1 MYIKPVWLF
10 VMGSFTTKVV
20 TLPGQ
25 TKHHG
30 QNNRTSNQVNGR
42 ESEILTI
49 TIEQSIIAIEKKNIA
64 SVDRLCNTLKK
75 NVDEVHDLKIT
86 VQENRFEA
94 EEDKEGILEWSA
106 QIEEG
111 VGEFE
116 KAINDIELAVREFR
130 SRSKGRRRAS
140 RKTKKEDILRQNEVR
155 ESQTR
160 AET

>member
-1 MYIKPVWLF
+1 
-10 VMGSFTTKVV
+10 MGSFTTKVA

-25 TKHHG
+25 IKHHG
-30 QNNRTSNQVNGR
+30 QNNRTSNQDNGR
-42 ESEILTI
+42 ESEILKI
-49 TIEQSIIAIEKKNIA
+49 TMEQSIIAIEKKNIA

-116 KAINDIELAVREFR
+116 KAINDIELAVKEFR

-140 RKTKKEDILRQNEVR
+140 RKTKKEDILRWNEVR

>member
-1 MYIKPVWLF
+1 
-10 VMGSFTTKVV
+10 MGSFTTKVA

-25 TKHHG
+25 TKDHG
-30 QNNRTSNQVNGR
+30 QNKRTSNQVNGR
-42 ESEILTI
+42 ESEILKI
-49 TIEQSIIAIEKKNIA
+49 TMEQSIIAIEKKNIA

-75 NVDEVHDLKIT
+75 NVDEVHVLKIT
-86 VQENRFEA
+86 VQENSFEA
-94 EEDKEGILEWSA
+94 EDKADILEWSA

-116 KAINDIELAVREFR
+116 KAINDIELAVKEFR

-140 RKTKKEDILRQNEVR
+140 RKTKKEDILRWNEVR

>member
-1 MYIKPVWLF
+1 
-10 VMGSFTTKVV
+10 MGSFTTKVA

-25 TKHHG
+25 IKHHG

-116 KAINDIELAVREFR
+116 KAINDIELAVKEFR
-130 SRSKGRRRAS
+130 SRSRGRRRAS
-140 RKTKKEDILRQNEVR
+140 RKRKKEDILRWNEVR

-160 AET
+160 TET

>member
-1 MYIKPVWLF
+1 MIVCREIIYDK
-10 VMGSFTTKVV
+10 GA

-25 TKHHG
+25 TKYHG

-42 ESEILTI
+42 ESEILKI
-49 TIEQSIIAIEKKNIA
+49 TMEPSIIAIEKKNIA

-116 KAINDIELAVREFR
+116 KAINDIELAVKEFR
-130 SRSKGRRRAS
+130 SRSRGRRRAS
-140 RKTKKEDILRQNEVR
+140 RKRKKEDILRWNEVR

-160 AET
+160 TEA

>member
-1 MYIKPVWLF
+1 MIVCREIIYDK
-10 VMGSFTTKVV
+10 GA

-25 TKHHG
+25 TQHHG
-30 QNNRTSNQVNGR
+30 QNNRTSNQVNRR
-42 ESEILTI
+42 ESEILKI
-49 TIEQSIIAIEKKNIA
+49 IMEQSIITIEKKNIA
-64 SVDRLCNTLKK
+64 SVDRLCNTLRK
-75 NVDEVHDLKIT
+75 NVGEVHDLRIT

-94 EEDKEGILEWSA
+94 EEDKVDILEWGA

-116 KAINDIELAVREFR
+116 KAINDIKLAVKEFR

-140 RKTKKEDILRQNEVR
+140 RKTKKEEIRRWNEVR

>member
-1 MYIKPVWLF
+1 
-10 VMGSFTTKVV
+10 MGSFTTKVA

-25 TKHHG
+25 TKDHG
-30 QNNRTSNQVNGR
+30 QNKRTSNQVNGR
-42 ESEILTI
+42 ESEILKI
-49 TIEQSIIAIEKKNIA
+49 TMEQSIIAIEKKNIA

-94 EEDKEGILEWSA
+94 EEDKEGILEWGA

-116 KAINDIELAVREFR
+116 KAINDIELAVKEFR

-140 RKTKKEDILRQNEVR
+140 RKTKKEEIRRWNEVR

>member
-1 MYIKPVWLF
+1 MIVCREIMYDK
-10 VMGSFTTKVV
+10 GA

-25 TKHHG
+25 TQHHG
-30 QNNRTSNQVNGR
+30 QNNRTSNQVNRR
-42 ESEILTI
+42 ESEILKI
-49 TIEQSIIAIEKKNIA
+49 IMEQSIITIEKKNIA
-64 SVDRLCNTLKK
+64 SVDRLCNTLRK
-75 NVDEVHDLKIT
+75 NVGEVHDLRIT

-94 EEDKEGILEWSA
+94 EEDKVDILEWGA

-116 KAINDIELAVREFR
+116 KAINDIKLAVKEFR

-140 RKTKKEDILRQNEVR
+140 RKTKKEEIRRWNEVR

>member
-1 MYIKPVWLF
+1 
-10 VMGSFTTKVV
+10 MGSFTTKGV

-25 TKHHG
+25 IKHHG

-42 ESEILTI
+42 ESDILKI
-49 TIEQSIIAIEKKNIA
+49 TMEQSIIAIEKKNIA

-94 EEDKEGILEWSA
+94 EEDKEGILEWGV

-116 KAINDIELAVREFR
+116 KAINDIELAVKEFR

-140 RKTKKEDILRQNEVR
+140 RKSKKEDILRWNEVR

>member
-1 MYIKPVWLF
+1 
-10 VMGSFTTKVV
+10 MGSFTTKVV

-25 TKHHG
+25 IKHHG

-42 ESEILTI
+42 ESEILKI
-49 TIEQSIIAIEKKNIA
+49 TMEQSIIAIEKKNIA

-94 EEDKEGILEWSA
+94 EEDKEGILEWGA

-116 KAINDIELAVREFR
+116 KAINDIELAVKEFR

-140 RKTKKEDILRQNEVR
+140 RKTKKEDILR
-155 ESQTR
+155 
-160 AET
+160 

>member
-1 MYIKPVWLF
+1 
-10 VMGSFTTKVV
+10 MGSFTTKVA

-25 TKHHG
+25 IKHHG

-42 ESEILTI
+42 ESEILKI
-49 TIEQSIIAIEKKNIA
+49 TMEQSIIAIEKKNIA
-64 SVDRLCNTLKK
+64 SADRLCNTLKK
-75 NVDEVHDLKIT
+75 NVDEVHHLKIT

-94 EEDKEGILEWSA
+94 EEDKEGVLEWGA
-106 QIEEG
+106 QIEER

-116 KAINDIELAVREFR
+116 KAINDIEVAIKELRI
-130 SRSKGRRRAS
+130 RSKGRRRAS
-140 RKTKKEDILRQNEVR
+140 RKTKKEEIWRWNEVR

>member
-1 MYIKPVWLF
+1 MIVCREIIYD
-10 VMGSFTTKVV
+10 KVA

-25 TKHHG
+25 TQHHG

-42 ESEILTI
+42 ESEILKI
-49 TIEQSIIAIEKKNIA
+49 KMEQSIIAIEKKNIA

-94 EEDKEGILEWSA
+94 EEDKADILEWSA

-116 KAINDIELAVREFR
+116 KAINDIELAVKEFR

-140 RKTKKEDILRQNEVR
+140 RKSKKEDILRWNEVR

>member
-1 MYIKPVWLF
+1 MIVCREIIYDK
-10 VMGSFTTKVV
+10 GA
-20 TLPGQ
+20 TLPGR
-25 TKHHG
+25 TKYHG

-42 ESEILTI
+42 ESEILKI
-49 TIEQSIIAIEKKNIA
+49 TMEQSIIAIEKKNIA

-94 EEDKEGILEWSA
+94 EEDKEGILEWGA

-116 KAINDIELAVREFR
+116 KAINDIELAVKEFR
-130 SRSKGRRRAS
+130 SRSRGRRRAS
-140 RKTKKEDILRQNEVR
+140 RKRKKEDILRWHEVR

-160 AET
+160 TET

>member
-1 MYIKPVWLF
+1 
-10 VMGSFTTKVV
+10 MGSFTTKVA

-42 ESEILTI
+42 ESEILKI
-49 TIEQSIIAIEKKNIA
+49 TMEQSIIAIEKKNIA

-94 EEDKEGILEWSA
+94 EEDKEGILEWGA

-116 KAINDIELAVREFR
+116 KAINDIELAVKEFR

-140 RKTKKEDILRQNEVR
+140 RKTKKEDILRWNEVR
-155 ESQTR
+155 ESQTK